1 MSLKVVKY
9 AAGWSTS
16 PMWQEI
22 YQTLTS
28 PEYHDK
34 LTEFGSEG
42 DYKQNIQDNLSE
54 NQLILILHIVWSNW
68 VFNTGP
74 VPANQD
80 FLESMIEKV
89 HEPQEL
95 SESMEQCLGIITE
108 IWLQTDCRDSLATT
122 LANYTTTE
130 FSRQNRFRL
139 WIHGVNDSN
148 DGRTKLFGS
157 RVSQSS
163 YGPYKLYCIMGM
175 NNWCFKR
182 GFKNRWD
189 QSRDSQLGTKG
200 QPHTLQPSMPIY
212 PYR

>member
-1 MSLKVVKY
+1 
-9 AAGWSTS
+9 
-16 PMWQEI
+16 MWQEI

-108 IWLQTDCRDSLATT
+108 I
-122 LANYTTTE
+122 
-130 FSRQNRFRL
+130 
-139 WIHGVNDSN
+139 
-148 DGRTKLFGS
+148 
-157 RVSQSS
+157 
-163 YGPYKLYCIMGM
+163 
-175 NNWCFKR
+175 
-182 GFKNRWD
+182 
-189 QSRDSQLGTKG
+189 
-200 QPHTLQPSMPIY
+200 
-212 PYR
+212 